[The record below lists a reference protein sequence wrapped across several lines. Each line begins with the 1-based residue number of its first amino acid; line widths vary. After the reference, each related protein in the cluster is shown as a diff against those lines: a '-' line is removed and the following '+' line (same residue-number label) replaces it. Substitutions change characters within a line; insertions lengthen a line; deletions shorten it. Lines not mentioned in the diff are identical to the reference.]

1 MKKII
6 YLLLLIF
13 FSCSIN
19 RYINWDQVRP
29 SREFVCDRVAN
40 PSWWVYRSDS
50 ILVQFPVDLYWLYK
64 PPSPQVKSGE
74 LTVNLEA
81 ICKIKDELC
90 FELDID
96 GLSRNPL
103 YKISI
108 VSRGKVLWDSPPIW
122 VSSGLRSVEI
132 MGFIDVR
139 KLRKNS
145 IMIIIVEDLFTK
157 TKREAVFRI

>member
-1 MKKII
+1 MKEK
-6 YLLLLIF
+6 LLWLLMALIPL
-13 FSCSIN
+13 SCSPKC
-19 RYINWDQVRP
+19 INWDQVRP
-29 SREFVCDRVAN
+29 SQNFVKDRVEN
-40 PSWWVYRSDS
+40 PGWWIYQSDS

-64 PPSPQVKSGE
+64 SPEGKVGQ
-74 LTVNLEA
+74 LQIDLEA
-81 ICKIKDELC
+81 VCETQGGEIC

-145 IMIIIVEDLFTK
+145 IVIIIVEDLFTK